1 MTLLNFAINQEKHI
15 NKALKK
21 LIESKSMAEKTRKS
35 LKPVGTRPGV
45 MYGSCKVH
53 KASVGDCPPF
63 RPILS
68 ALNAPTYKLAKFLEI
83 LSIILKNEILKASI
97 FYQHKII
104 LAEYFVKTDFIHFF
118 EIVYRV
124 LRSKYYIFNKIWPC

>member
-35 LKPVGTRPGV
+35 LKPVGARPGV
-45 MYGSCKVH
+45 MYGSCKVN
-53 KASVGDCPPF
+53 KARSRNCMPF

-68 ALNAPTYKLAKFLEI
+68 ALNTPTYKLATFLVLI
-83 LSIILKNEILKASI
+83 LNLRQQMNSLL
-97 FYQHKII
+97 KII
-104 LAEYFVKTDFIHFF
+104 FIL
-118 EIVYRV
+118 
-124 LRSKYYIFNKIWPC
+124 LRKLLINNIIS